1 MLDFIDKDTHNHDIN
16 NLRMLCYNCY
26 FHLDRPMLK
35 MSPQSRMQSS
45 IEHFTEKFE
54 EQLNDTGSMAVE
66 ENSSIDSEP
75 ALGKHQDFSWGEIQL
90 PDKF

>member
-1 MLDFIDKDTHNHDIN
+1 MVFKN
-16 NLRMLCYNCY
+16 NVNYIQN
-26 FHLDRPMLK
+26 
-35 MSPQSRMQSS
+35 
-45 IEHFTEKFE
+45 EEKS
-54 EQLNDTGSMAVE
+54 TE

>member
-1 MLDFIDKDTHNHDIN
+1 MALGQKEIS
-16 NLRMLCYNCY
+16 LRIKANT
-26 FHLDRPMLK
+26 K
-35 MSPQSRMQSS
+35 
-45 IEHFTEKFE
+45 KFE